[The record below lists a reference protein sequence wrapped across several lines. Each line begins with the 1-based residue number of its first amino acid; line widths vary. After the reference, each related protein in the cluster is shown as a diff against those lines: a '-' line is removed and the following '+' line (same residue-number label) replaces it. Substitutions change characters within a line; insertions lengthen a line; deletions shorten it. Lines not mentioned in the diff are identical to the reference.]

1 MFQYLYDQIMGTPP
15 SKKAKTKAN
24 RGDDGD
30 LPTQHIAIVMDSSGS
45 MRSMGDEPVQGINHF
60 IDEQKKTTECNIR
73 ISVYDF
79 NHAVREL
86 LFNKAIED
94 IDELPSDFFRPDG
107 MTALR
112 DGIHR
117 AIKDLEIL
125 VDSERKYE
133 PVDAPTVI
141 IFTDGVENASRVTQ
155 EEIRRLI
162 GQKRELGW
170 KFTFM
175 GCNQDAL
182 EVGAKMGVQ
191 REQCLTTSSEPATQ
205 ANIWDAVTR
214 NATRTRSGCDE
225 GFTQC
230 ERMASVD
237 TSARSSSATDADNF
251 PRRM

>member
-1 MFQYLYDQIMGTPP
+1 
-15 SKKAKTKAN
+15 
-24 RGDDGD
+24 
-30 LPTQHIAIVMDSSGS
+30 MDSSGS
-45 MRSMGDEPVQGINHF
+45 MNSMGDEPVQGVNSF

-86 LFNKAIED
+86 VFNKP
-94 IDELPSDFFRPDG
+94 IDELNHFPSNFFKPDG
-107 MTALR
+107 LTALR

-117 AIKDLEIL
+117 AIKDLELL
-125 VDSERKYE
+125 VDNERKYE
-133 PVDAPTVI
+133 AIDAPTII
-141 IFTDGVENASRVTQ
+141 IFTDGIENASKIKQ
-155 EEIRRLI
+155 HEIRRLI
-162 GQKRELGW
+162 EQKRELGW

-182 EVGAKMGVQ
+182 EVGVNMGMQ

-205 ANIWDAVTR
+205 ANVWDAVTR
-214 NATRTRSGCDE
+214 NATRTRSGCDD

-237 TSARSSSATDADNF
+237 TSMQCSSPEDNF
-251 PRRM
+251 PQRM